1 MRRKNVDNTIIRDSL
16 TEALLI
22 LMKQKPFEEISI
34 TELTEKAGVGRVS
47 FYRCFES
54 KEDILTSMLDHAA
67 IRWWEQFN
75 AQGRTD
81 YVIGVFEHILAIKEE
96 VLLIYK
102 RGLTHLIWINLEHL
116 LGPLPG
122 DDLQKSYEKAAFT
135 GFVYGILTEWI
146 ERKMVDTPEAMSHI
160 FENFHILKIIERF
173 NTVQE

>member
-1 MRRKNVDNTIIRDSL
+1 MRRKNVNNTIIRDSL

-22 LMKQKPFEEISI
+22 LMKQKPFEQISV

-54 KEDILTSMLDHAA
+54 KEDILTGMLDQAA

-81 YVIGVFEHILAIKEE
+81 YVRGIFEHILTIKEE
-96 VLLIYK
+96 ILLIYK
-102 RGLTHLIWINLEHL
+102 RGLTNLIWINLEHL
-116 LGPLPG
+116 LGPLPD
-122 DDLQKSYEKAAFT
+122 DDLQKSYEKAALT

-146 ERKMVDTPEAMSHI
+146 ERGMMDTPEAMSHV
-160 FENFHILKIIERF
+160 FENINIPKIVERF
-173 NTVQE
+173 DSAQS